1 MKYIVTENEEGER
14 EIFVFPRSVPHNAFA
29 EVVAGIRNQT
39 HGNWRR
45 IRRKPVSAGF
55 VDGGRC
61 HGRSESLHLKSRPED
76 TELLG
81 LSNETSSATGG
92 AQPVSKS

>member
-39 HGNWRR
+39 HGNWKR

-61 HGRSESLHLKSRPED
+61 HGKSESLHLESRPED

-81 LSNETSSATGG
+81 MSNVHG
-92 AQPVSKS
+92 QVSPEAKPEGIN